1 MVNNC
6 LLKTST
12 WCQCLNIYVYGEV
25 YPYILSNSLTCCCSV
40 TKSYLTLPPHGL
52 QHTRPLCPSPSHWV
66 CPSSCP
72 LNWWCH
78 PTISS
83 SVALFCLQSFPASG
97 SFPVSQFF
105 ASGGQKIGAS
115 ASASILPI
123 SIQNWF
129 PLGLTGLIAL
139 LSKGLS
145 RVFSSTTVWKHQFF
159 DALPLWHE
167 ELLIRGFLG
176 LALVVKNPPANAGD
190 ARDHGFD
197 PWVRKI
203 PWRRAWQPTPVFLPG
218 KSHGQRSLV
227 DCSS

>member
-1 MVNNC
+1 M
-6 LLKTST
+6 LLFNHQVISDSAAPWTAAHQAS
-12 WCQCLNIYVYGEV
+12 
-25 YPYILSNSLTCCCSV
+25 LSLS
-40 TKSYLTLPPHGL
+40 SY
-52 QHTRPLCPSPSHWV
+52 WV

-72 LNWWCH
+72 LNRWCH

-105 ASGGQKIGAS
+105 ASGGQKSGAS

-145 RVFSSTTVWKHQFF
+145 RVFSSTTVRKHQFF
-159 DALPLWHE
+159 GALPLWHE

-203 PWRRAWQPTPVFLPG
+203 PWRRAWQPTPVFLHG
-218 KSHGQRSLV
+218 RSHGQRSLV
-227 DCSS
+227 DCSP